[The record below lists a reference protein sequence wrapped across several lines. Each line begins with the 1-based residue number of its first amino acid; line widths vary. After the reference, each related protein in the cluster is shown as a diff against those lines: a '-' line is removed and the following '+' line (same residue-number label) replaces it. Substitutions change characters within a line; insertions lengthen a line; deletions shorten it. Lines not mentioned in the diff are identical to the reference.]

1 MFLQFVLWFLTANF
15 RAVATQVPA
24 YPQRQLRNRSS
35 MAAITTVMSMSLMLF
50 FLGLFASYLLLGQR
64 YAQRVEEAVSLDIQ
78 LIDDANPSAMD
89 QLARKLKNASFTRS
103 VEFVDKQQ
111 ALGEYQQKFGGE
123 EDLTAPLGGLNPLP
137 SSFRVKLLP
146 DYIQADSLAKI
157 RESLGEEVIVS
168 VVEFPLDQMVK
179 LRENLQVVSWLML
192 GIGLALL
199 GIAFYLIFGTI
210 RLGIYAQR
218 LAIRSMQLIG
228 ATEGFIRRPFVI
240 RGIVQG
246 GISGITGCL
255 LVLAAWGMLAL
266 WSPTPLPMWHLRSA
280 DFIGLLLGIVLIGLL
295 LGWAGSYL
303 AVNRYLNKDL
313 DKLMQD

>member
-1 MFLQFVLWFLTANF
+1 
-15 RAVATQVPA
+15 
-24 YPQRQLRNRSS
+24 

-50 FLGLFASYLLLGQR
+50 FIGLFVSYLLLGQR
-64 YAQRVEEAVSLDIQ
+64 YAQRVEEALSLDIQ
-78 LIDDANPSAMD
+78 LMDEADPSAMD
-89 QLARKLKNASFTRS
+89 HLARKLKNANFTRS
-103 VEFVDKQQ
+103 VEFVDKLQ
-111 ALGEYQQKFGGE
+111 ALEEYQQKFGGE
-123 EDLTAPLGGLNPLP
+123 TDITEPLGGLNPLP

-146 DYIQADSLAKI
+146 AYIHADSLAKI
-157 RESLGEEVIVS
+157 RASLEEEVVVS
-168 VVEFPLDQMVK
+168 IVEFPLEQMVQ
-179 LRENLQVVSWLML
+179 LRENLEVVSWLL
-192 GIGLALL
+192 LAIGLALL

-228 ATEGFIRRPFVI
+228 ATEAFIRRPFVT
-240 RGIVQG
+240 RGLVQG
-246 GISGITGCL
+246 ALSGLIGCL

-266 WSPTPLPMWHLRSA
+266 WAPTPLPMWHLRSA